1 MNKKKILNLTLFSTF
16 SSFILIL
23 GLIPNLGYITFIPGI
38 ASLQIIHVPVL
49 IGIMFL
55 PLGYSI
61 GLGFMFGLSSFIAS
75 FLYAKDIFDYAFQ
88 NPLIS
93 ILPRV
98 LFAVAAFFIYKGL
111 KILFKKLKN
120 GKLYSFILVTIVS
133 VLFAYFVSQGLHKTT
148 GWELNYIYIIAGLLL
163 IGILILYYYFLSNKQ
178 YNNLTFVPT
187 VFITSSIVH
196 SLLVLSMVA
205 LFKPSAYDGADIFG
219 VILAVLSTNALF
231 EALIAVLIGSPIVV
245 ALYNLTN
252 EEAINHDLNVWCR

>member
-16 SSFILIL
+16 SSFILLL

-38 ASLQIIHVPVL
+38 PSIQIISIPVL

-75 FLYAKDIFDYAFQ
+75 FLYAKTVFDYAFQ

-111 KILFKKLKN
+111 KVLFEKLKD
-120 GKLYSFILVTIVS
+120 GKLYSFIIVS
-133 VLFAYFVSQGLHKTT
+133 IVSILFAYFVSKGINNAT
-148 GWELNYIYIIAGLLL
+148 GWNLNYIYIVAGLLI
-163 IGILILYYYFLSNKQ
+163 IGILILYYYFLKKEQ
-178 YNNLTFVPT
+178 YKNLTFVPT
-187 VFITSSIVH
+187 VFITASIVH
-196 SLLVLSMVA
+196 SLLVLSMIA
-205 LFKPSAYDGADIFG
+205 LVKPSAYEGADIFG
-219 VILAVLSTNALF
+219 IILTILSTNALF
-231 EALIAVLIGSPIVV
+231 EALMAVLIGSPIVV
-245 ALYNLTN
+245 ALYNLRN
-252 EEAINHDLNVWCR
+252 EEVIDNDLNV